1 MRRVSR
7 TWVKAASGAAAL
19 IVVAGGG
26 YTAYAAT
33 ASSSAGY
40 RAAAATTGDVEQTL
54 SLTGTVAPNGRA
66 DLAFATDGT
75 VESVVAAGETVKK
88 GQVVA
93 RLDRTSLK
101 KSLTSAKA
109 TLAAARAQL
118 QSDKEAQVSGV
129 ASTGTSSQTAASPS
143 STGSAG
149 EDVAAVWTGS
159 ARSTDART
167 ASADTTADLVAEV
180 KKLQNAVVSA
190 QKALDTADAELGSA
204 QTDLA
209 SALEKLSAL
218 VAAGGTLDESGELA
232 GALKAAQE
240 SCADDTST
248 SCDEDL
254 KTALGAQES
263 AGGTVTEA
271 TALLG
276 SAQSAVADAK
286 AAVKTAKADLKD
298 YSEQLDRALASAGSS
313 GGQGQEQ
320 PGGSQ
325 GQQGSGQPS
334 GGADGSG
341 GAGGSGQ
348 LPGAGGSPDGVQSED
363 GQSGAGGSGGSGGS
377 GAAGGESVTAA
388 TLAKDQAE
396 IDQAK
401 ADVAEAEAAL
411 AGAVLKAPAAGTVAS
426 VAVEKG
432 DTASAGTE
440 AVTLVAKGLTSIEL
454 TVSATQVEQ
463 LEVGQVAEVT
473 PAGAEKSLPGKVTLV
488 GQVPDTASGTSTVP
502 VTVTLDETGLDLLA
516 GNTATVEVVVGSAED
531 VVTIPAS
538 ALDSGSVTVVDG
550 DTTERRQVTTGLVGA
565 TRIEVTDGLEEGE
578 QVVLA
583 DLSRDLPS
591 TDTSGQEG
599 AGRPGNGVQRF
610 VGPGGQMP
618 GMPGG
623 GQG

>member
-1 MRRVSR
+1 MTNTSTLRARRPR
-7 TWVKAASGAAAL
+7 TLPIVALAAL
-19 IVVAGGG
+19 VVIAGGG

-40 RAAAATTGDVEQTL
+40 RAAAVTTGDVEQTL

-75 VESVVAAGETVKK
+75 VETVVAEGDTVKK

-129 ASTGTSSQTAASPS
+129 ASTS
-143 STGSAG
+143 STGSSG
-149 EDVAAVWTGS
+149 EDVPAVWTGS
-159 ARSTDART
+159 TPSSDART
-167 ASADTTADLVAEV
+167 ASTATTADLVADV

-204 QTDLA
+204 QTELA
-209 SALEKLSAL
+209 SALEKLTAL
-218 VAAGGTLDESGELA
+218 VAVGGTLDEDGELA

-240 SCADDTST
+240 SCAADTSTST
-248 SCDEDL
+248 SCDKDL
-254 KTALGAQES
+254 ETALGAQRS

-276 SAQSAVADAK
+276 SAQSAVA
-286 AAVKTAKADLKD
+286 AAKTAVSTARTDLKD
-298 YSEQLDRALASAGSS
+298 YSEQLDETLAAAGTS
-313 GGQGQEQ
+313 GGQNPDQPSGGQ
-320 PGGSQ
+320 SQ
-325 GQQGSGQPS
+325 QGQPS
-334 GGADGSG
+334 GGAPESGVAPESGGAPDPGGSG
-341 GAGGSGQ
+341 GQSGSVSGGSG
-348 LPGAGGSPDGVQSED
+348 E
-363 GQSGAGGSGGSGGS
+363 SGMSGGSGGS
-377 GAAGGESVTAA
+377 GGESVTAA

-401 ADVAEAEAAL
+401 ADVAQAKAAL
-411 AGAVLKAPAAGTVAS
+411 AGAVLKAPASGTVAS
-426 VAVEKG
+426 VSVEKG
-432 DTASAGTE
+432 DSASAGTD
-440 AVTLVAKGLTSIEL
+440 AVTLIAKGLTSVEL

-473 PAGAEKSLPGKVTLV
+473 PAGAEQFLPGKVTLV
-488 GQVPDTASGTSTVP
+488 GQVPDTSSGSSTFP

-516 GNTATVEVVVGSAED
+516 GNMATVDVVVGSTED
-531 VVTIPAS
+531 VLTIPAS

-550 DTTERRQVTTGLVGA
+550 DRTERRQVTTGLVGA
-565 TRIEVTDGLEEGE
+565 TRIEVTDGLQKGE

-583 DLSRDLPS
+583 DLSQELPS
-591 TDTSGQEG
+591 GDTSGQG
-599 AGRPGNGVQRF
+599 GPGRTGDDVQRF

>member
-33 ASSSAGY
+33 GSSAAGY
-40 RAAAATTGDVEQTL
+40 RAAAVTTGDVEQTL

-75 VESVVAAGETVKK
+75 VETVLAEGDTVKK

-109 TLAAARAQL
+109 TLAAARAKL
-118 QSDKEAQVSGV
+118 QSDKQAQVSG
-129 ASTGTSSQTAASPS
+129 ASSSSAGTSSDTAASPS
-143 STGSAG
+143 SATGAPG
-149 EDVAAVWTGS
+149 EDVPAVWTGS
-159 ARSTDART
+159 APSSEARAASTD
-167 ASADTTADLVAEV
+167 STADLVAEV
-180 KKLQNAVVSA
+180 EKLQNAVVSA
-190 QKALDTADAELGSA
+190 QKALDTADTELGSA

-209 SALEKLSAL
+209 SALEKLTAL
-218 VAAGGTLDESGELA
+218 VAAGGTLDQDGELA

-240 SCADDTST
+240 SCAADTSTST

-254 KTALGAQES
+254 ETALGAQGS

-271 TALLG
+271 AALVG
-276 SAQSAVADAK
+276 SAQSAVATA
-286 AAVKTAKADLKD
+286 KTAVSTAKTDLKD
-298 YSEQLDRALASAGSS
+298 YSEQLDETLAAAGRS
-313 GGQGQEQ
+313 GGQTPDQ
-320 PGGSQ
+320 PGGGQSQ
-325 GQQGSGQPS
+325 QGQPS
-334 GGADGSG
+334 GGAPESG
-341 GAGGSGQ
+341 GA
-348 LPGAGGSPDGVQSED
+348 PDP
-363 GQSGAGGSGGSGGS
+363 GGSGGQSGSVSGGS
-377 GAAGGESVTAA
+377 GESGMSGGSDASGGESVTAA

-396 IDQAK
+396 IDQAE
-401 ADVAEAEAAL
+401 ADVAQAKAAL
-411 AGAVLKAPAAGTVAS
+411 EGAVLKAPASGTVAS
-426 VAVEKG
+426 VSVEKG
-432 DTASAGTE
+432 DSASAGTD
-440 AVTLVAKGLTSIEL
+440 AVTLIAKGLTSVEL

-463 LEVGQVAEVT
+463 LEVGHVAEVT
-473 PAGAEKSLPGKVTLV
+473 PAGAEEPLPGKVTLV
-488 GQVPDTASGTSTVP
+488 GQVPDTSSGSSTFP

-516 GNTATVEVVVGSAED
+516 GNMATVDVVVGSAED
-531 VVTIPAS
+531 VMTIPAS

-550 DTTERRQVTTGLVGA
+550 DRTERRQVTTGLVGA
-565 TRIEVTDGLEEGE
+565 TRIEVTDGLQKGE

-583 DLSRDLPS
+583 DLSQELPS
-591 TDTSGQEG
+591 GDTSGQG
-599 AGRPGNGVQRF
+599 GPGRPGNDVQRF